1 MFVPANGVGLLEV
14 TVHAGGSVGMGC
26 QFTVSDACG
35 LLRDTGLRWWN
46 HRVPRLSAALA
57 FYTMLSLAPL
67 LTLLA
72 AFAGLVFGEEV
83 VRGRLGDEVCG
94 LVGPEGGAVVQILL
108 AAAPAAACAFASV
121 SGLLVLLAQLSF
133 WLAFYEL
140 HGNVPLNLL
149 VLLGILAVIGGFY
162 VISGL
167 VFPLHP
173 ERWPDFDD
181 HYFRVRRT
189 VTADQLDLLK
199 G

>member
-1 MFVPANGVGLLEV
+1 MGPNRGA
-14 TVHAGGSVGMGC
+14 AG
-26 QFTVSDACG
+26 
-35 LLRDTGLRWWN
+35 
-46 HRVPRLSAALA
+46 
-57 FYTMLSLAPL
+57 
-67 LTLLA
+67 
-72 AFAGLVFGEEV
+72 
-83 VRGRLGDEVCG
+83 LGDED
-94 LVGPEGGAVVQILL
+94 AD
-108 AAAPAAACAFASV
+108 
-121 SGLLVLLAQLSF
+121 GLLVLLAQLSF

-189 VTADQLDLLK
+189 VLGGLLAVQLAGIAYLTDLVLA
-199 G
+199 GVELGITTGTPNAAGTIASLLFLPVLVALLFARGPRASLALLLVANAIPLVEALTRFR